1 MTQNAATITGSQRE
15 DALLR
20 LNDAEWHLSRLREI
34 VEAGGLDGDA
44 GADAL
49 AGLGAWVLDLLGL
62 DQLPVDAAC
71 GSARRRLVVV
81 LARATES
88 MHSTDDDS
96 QRGSIDGDE
105 DYAHLLALDDE
116 DDELSPQPVRLAP

>member
-62 DQLPVDAAC
+62 DQLPVDTAC
-71 GSARRRLVVV
+71 GSARRRLVVA

-88 MHSTDDDS
+88 MRPTEDDS
-96 QRGSIDGDE
+96 QRASIDGDE
-105 DYAHLLALDDE
+105 DYAHLLALDDD